1 MATYRSTY
9 DEPYPGRSEPALF
22 ASEPIPQD
30 ELSLSAINAYRAC
43 PLRYYFRH
51 VAKLPERSVSASQMF
66 REALHQAIRF
76 YFERLL
82 ASRTQATLDALVHRY
97 CQAFEEQE
105 RSQIKYGMDDRAG
118 LDLLASRMLRVFLCH
133 PVTHEPGRILAVSQ
147 EVGGQL
153 ATNLPPW
160 SGRVDMVAKSQGDLL
175 LRDWRISRTSLTTD
189 QIIDAWLSLALAAE
203 SMQPLAFGKP
213 VRLDLIVLT
222 KTKELAIDRRSQF
235 LTPALVERSKR
246 IVERSGHAIAAKI
259 FYPAPSP
266 IICSTCPFQDAC
278 RAWPG

>member
-1 MATYRSTY
+1 MTNHIRAGPSR
-9 DEPYPGRSEPALF
+9 PLFPSEPM
-22 ASEPIPQD
+22 PQD

-82 ASRTQATLDALVHRY
+82 ASRTQATLDALLLRY
-97 CQAFEEQE
+97 RQAFEQQE
-105 RSQIKYGMDDRAG
+105 RFQIKYGMDDRAG
-118 LDLLASRMLRVFLCH
+118 LDMLASRMLRAFLRH
-133 PVTHEPGRILAVSQ
+133 PVTQEPGRILAVSQ

-153 ATNLPPW
+153 ATSLPPW
-160 SGRVDMVAKSQGDLL
+160 TGRVDLVAESQDELL

-189 QIIDAWLSLALAAE
+189 QIIDAWFSLALAAE
-203 SMQPLAFGKP
+203 RLEPLAFGKP
-213 VRLDLIVLT
+213 VRLELVVLT
-222 KTKELAIDRRSQF
+222 KTKELAIERHSQP
-235 LTPALVERSKR
+235 LSPALAERSKR
-246 IVERSGHAIAAKI
+246 IVERAGHAITAGYY
-259 FYPAPSP
+259 YPAPSP